1 MVHFQFSVVEILCSR
16 NWYMVIA
23 YILLTSDLGS
33 ENSVMEQ
40 LKAIPSVKEA
50 HGVYGVYDILVKV
63 ESSSVDDLRE
73 TVTFKIR
80 KIPYVGSAIALT
92 RKEEQE

>member
-1 MVHFQFSVVEILCSR
+1 M
-16 NWYMVIA
+16 MIA
-23 YILLTSDLGS
+23 YILLTCDLGS
-33 ENSVMEQ
+33 EESVMEE
-40 LKAIPSVKEA
+40 LKAIPSVKEV

-80 KIPYVGSAIALT
+80 KIPHVGSTLT
-92 RKEEQE
+92 LTCIEGQE

>member
-1 MVHFQFSVVEILCSR
+1 M
-16 NWYMVIA
+16 MIA
-23 YILLTSDLGS
+23 YILLTCEIGS
-33 ENSVMEQ
+33 EESVMEE
-40 LKAIPSVKEA
+40 LKAIPSVKKV

-63 ESSSVDDLRE
+63 EASSADDLRE

-80 KIPYVGSAIALT
+80 KIPHVGSALTLT